1 MKYEQIPGIFFV
13 MNISETRIVWKS
25 NYSVTFGSQP
35 VNMEIFCQKPL
46 AVKPQKSDGVVRN
59 KSVSQSGLD
68 FSVNK
73 KFLGNLAQQ
82 LQS

>member
-1 MKYEQIPGIFFV
+1 MKYEQIPGNFFV
-13 MNISETRIVWKS
+13 MNISEIRIVWKS

-46 AVKPQKSDGVVRN
+46 AVKPPKSDGVVRN
-59 KSVSQSGLD
+59 KSVSQSGLKI
-68 FSVNK
+68 SVNK
-73 KFLGNLAQQ
+73 KFLENPNQQ

>member
-1 MKYEQIPGIFFV
+1 MKYEQIPGNFFV
-13 MNISETRIVWKS
+13 MNISEIRIVWKS

-46 AVKPQKSDGVVRN
+46 AVKPPKSDGVVRN
-59 KSVSQSGLD
+59 ESVSHSCHQISA
-68 FSVNK
+68 NK
-73 KFLGNLAQQ
+73 KFLGNLIEY